1 MGGTARKVHGKA
13 GSGSSG
19 RRPVMAAAPH
29 MIGDAAIKDLA
40 GLNVKIGGAYVSTIR
55 TEERRERLPG
65 LGLRSVLVLKQ

>member
-1 MGGTARKVHGKA
+1 
-13 GSGSSG
+13 
-19 RRPVMAAAPH
+19 MAAAPH